1 MYKELL
7 RDILLSVLDSISVI
21 ERRVAP
27 IQKEDDFISSE
38 QGEMTLDSIAM
49 RLQHIGESIKKIF
62 SNHPDLFN
70 TYTEIKWEEIIQF
83 RDFISHHYE
92 MLNHEI
98 IFKICKHDL
107 PLLKVTL
114 EKILT
119 QVEQNNDSG

>member
-1 MYKELL
+1 MYNELL
-7 RDILLSVLDSISVI
+7 RDILLSVLDSIRVI
-21 ERRVAP
+21 EKRFAP

-38 QGEMTLDSIAM
+38 QGQMTLDSIAI
-49 RLQHIGESIKKIF
+49 RLQHVGESIKKIF
-62 SNHPDLFN
+62 SNQPGLFN
-70 TYTEIKWEEIIQF
+70 AYPEIKWEEIIQF

-114 EKILT
+114 EKILKE
-119 QVEQNNDSG
+119 VERNNDSG